1 MATSEELLRIQIY
14 SFLGSKYP
22 FLEGSNWEGNVGG
35 DAGLWGVSLSTFLYY
50 FLLKNYKNKAHDDV
64 HEK

>member
-14 SFLGSKYP
+14 SFLGIKYP

-35 DAGLWGVSLSTFLYY
+35 DAGLWGGLTFYIFVL
-50 FLLKNYKNKAHDDV
+50 FFIKKLQK
-64 HEK
+64 